1 MANPTGNE
9 EVTFDDATAD
19 ALVTEANAS
28 AEAIEGQVASRRSYR
43 TTAEQDFLGRFSEIF
58 GANQDT
64 AKADG
69 DKIVAALRDIASWV
83 GTMKESA
90 QKENARRKRARE
102 WTERQENRSD
112 IEKWWDGIV
121 GGEDMPTEPAE
132 KEPTFPASTVATGSR
147 ETPLPASGG
156 GAAGGGAAGGA
167 SSARP
172 ENLRSFATGSS
183 QLDTELTGRPAALRG
198 KLADFASR
206 CKWGEI
212 EASGLVTGFEKW
224 LEANGQDVA
233 WANTVA
239 DAFAAAGGEGDV
251 STVSDSALAAALQA
265 AGVSADRTA
274 LTIDP
279 PRAFGEQPT
288 TGFTMD
294 PVNTTTG
301 NFLEPEHD
309 LGFGGASASLAMT
322 RMYNSLD
329 DRVGLFG
336 PGWSSVL
343 ETRLLIDDEGASFVG
358 ADGRQI
364 RFPRQDTGW
373 GRGIG
378 ENRWLTE
385 EDGLL
390 VVSDNEGVR
399 VDFTPSGRWVGQRGR
414 RGTAVRVEYDGDVV
428 TRLVH
433 ERGRSIEIEHLDG
446 RVVVV
451 RGSDGRRVEYE
462 YDQGRRLVGVTT
474 PGGTRRYGWNDEGL
488 VSTVTSAAGV
498 IEVDNTYDEHGRVV
512 LQVSPHG
519 RRVRFAYLPGR
530 VTVVSDEDG
539 SRSNTWL
546 ADAKGRLVGVVDSDD
561 RRQSM
566 SYDAHGNLV
575 SATQRDGAITV
586 HAYDDR
592 GRRTR
597 TVTPAG
603 ADITYGYD
611 DLDRV
616 TTVVTESG
624 GVVAFEYDGDDRN
637 PSAIIDPAGGRSEST
652 WRDGRLVRVVDA
664 TGVPLELEHDRFG
677 DIVAA
682 RNADGG
688 VVRLERDATGHVV
701 ASTTPSGARTEYRY
715 DGSDELVSRRD
726 PDGALWRFE
735 RGPAGRLEAVVDPR
749 GAVTRYG
756 YGPAGDLV
764 SETDPLGRTTTR
776 TMDDQGDVSRLE
788 LPDGAAWA
796 FEHDA
801 LSRLRVVT
809 DPTGARWD
817 REYGVTGDLRS
828 ITDPTGVRRLAERD
842 ETTGLSSLRD
852 AFTTTTVRTDEFGRP
867 VEMTSDERGHELVT
881 YDACGRPVELVDGE
895 GGLTRLER
903 DPAGRVVAVTTATGA
918 RSTYEYDACGRAAV
932 ATDASGA
939 RTSLSYD
946 ADSRVSTRTSPTGE
960 VERFEYDPV
969 GRLVSR
975 TIPGAGTAR
984 YRWDSVGRLVGSHD
998 LRFGRRSFRYDD
1010 AGQLIAVVNG
1020 LGGVTS
1026 YDYDERGRPVTITDP
1041 VGGVTRRA
1049 YDAAD
1054 RVTSVTDPL
1063 GRTTRYSYDAA
1074 GRLVARTDPDGHLLE
1089 NGYDRAGRQ
1098 SSVSVDGAVVLE
1110 ISRDPFDRAVVVSD
1124 HSRGEGRSIEHE
1136 LRYDRRG
1143 LLVRRSRGAE
1153 SMTWERDADGA
1164 VVART
1169 GPTGSRTE
1177 YRRDAN
1183 GRVVGVALDGAHL
1196 GGVSYDRAGRVVE
1209 SIASDLVQTWSYEGG
1224 VVVEHTATRASGVD
1238 RTRVEHDADGRISA
1252 VEQGGGRVE
1261 YRYDDAAQLVG
1272 AQARGGAGRTWRYDV
1287 AGRLVVETVDGVE
1300 TRREYDAAAQL
1311 VATETLG
1318 VRVEYVHDGL
1328 GRRIRRTEP
1337 DGTTRQ
1343 YAWSDLG
1350 RLGGIVDRDRDG
1362 AEIGRIDVWVDG
1374 LGELAEAGGASIWWD
1389 SAAAV
1394 PALACLGPA
1403 PVLALPGGVTAIDD
1417 AVLSSGW
1424 RAARA
1429 TDVDDPW
1436 EALAAVSSPGS
1447 GLGLPD
1453 GIGLT
1458 AGGGLTIGGLDWL
1471 GARVYDPSARG
1482 FLSTDPIVAT
1492 LGAGWA
1498 ANPYSYA
1505 GNDPLQALDPLGLK
1519 PATDA
1524 DLKAYNDANQ
1534 GLLVDAWDEVK
1545 SHKEAILAG
1554 VMIAGSIALMFVPGV
1569 NILALAAG
1577 GALMAGGFSII
1588 QQGPDSGNV
1597 DYKQVG
1603 LQMLIGG
1610 AAGAAGG
1617 AAAIAASK
1625 AAPAVTQA
1633 VAPVVQRIASPIGQ
1647 RVATAA
1653 VGRAGQGAVAAG
1665 VEGATSNVLD
1675 YGLDP
1680 KQDHSFAGYVGQG
1693 VNGFVAGSATSG
1705 ISSMIP
1711 APSSTNILSEALP
1724 SLSPR
1729 WNAAGEGLL
1738 DMGQDGL
1745 VGGTSEL
1752 AQYALDPDPETTAG
1766 QAFSNGFFSGAEGPS
1781 LPRH

>member
-1 MANPTGNE
+1 MTDPTGNE
-9 EVTFDDATAD
+9 AVTFDDAAAD
-19 ALVTEANAS
+19 ALISEANAS
-28 AEAIEGQVASRRSYR
+28 AEAIDGQVSSRRSYR
-43 TTAEQDFLGRFSEIF
+43 TTAEQDFLGRFSELF
-58 GANQDT
+58 ASNQDT

-69 DKIVAALRDIASWV
+69 DKISAALRDVATWA

-90 QKENARRKRARE
+90 KKENARRKRARE
-102 WTERQENRSD
+102 WTERHENRSG

-121 GGEDMPTEPAE
+121 GEEEMPNEPAE
-132 KEPTFPASTVATGSR
+132 KEPTFPASTVATGTR
-147 ETPLPASGG
+147 DTPAPGSGG
-156 GAAGGGAAGGA
+156 GEGGA

-183 QLDTELTGRPAALRG
+183 GLDTELNGKPASLRG
-198 KLADFASR
+198 KLTDFASR

-212 EASGLVTGFEKW
+212 DASGLVTGFEKW
-224 LEANGQDVA
+224 LEANGQDVT
-233 WANTVA
+233 WATTVA
-239 DAFAAAGGEGDV
+239 DAFAAAGGEGAV
-251 STVSDSALAAALQA
+251 STVADSALAAALQS
-265 AGVSADRTA
+265 AGVSADRTVLA
-274 LTIDP
+274 IDP
-279 PRAFGEQPT
+279 PRAYGEQPT

-309 LGFGGASASLAMT
+309 LGFAGGSASLAVT

-329 DRVGLFG
+329 ENVGLFG

-364 RFPRQDTGW
+364 RFPRSGAGW
-373 GRGIG
+373 ARGIG
-378 ENRWLTE
+378 ENRWLAE

-390 VVSDNEGVR
+390 VVRDNEGTR
-399 VDFTPSGRWVGQRGR
+399 IDFSPSGRWVGQRGR
-414 RGTAVRVEYDGDVV
+414 RGTAVRVEREGDVV

-433 ERGRSIEIEHLDG
+433 ERGRFVEIEHADG
-446 RVVVV
+446 RVVVL

-462 YDQGRRLVGVTT
+462 YDEHGRLVGVTT
-474 PGGTRRYGWNDEGL
+474 AEGTRRYGWNDAGL
-488 VSTVTSAAGV
+488 IATVTSAAGV
-498 IEVDNTYDEHGRVV
+498 TEVDNTYDERGRVV

-519 RRVRFAYLPGR
+519 RRVRFGYLPGR

-539 SRSNTWL
+539 TRSNTWS
-546 ADAKGRLVGVVDSDD
+546 ADAKGRLVGIVDSDD

-575 SATQRDGAITV
+575 SATQRDGSVTV
-586 HAYDDR
+586 HGYDDR

-624 GVVAFEYDGDDRN
+624 GVVAYEYEGDDRN
-637 PSAIIDPAGGRSEST
+637 PSALEDPVGGRSELT
-652 WRDGRLVRVVDA
+652 WRDGCLVRAVDA
-664 TGVPLELEHDRFG
+664 TGVSLDLEHDRYG
-677 DIVAA
+677 DVVAA
-682 RNADGG
+682 RNAEGD
-688 VVRLERDATGHVV
+688 VVRLERDPRGQVV
-701 ASTTPSGARTEYRY
+701 ASVTPSGARTEYRY
-715 DGSDELVSRRD
+715 DEAGRLVSRRD
-726 PDGALWRFE
+726 PDGAKWRFE
-735 RGPAGRLEAVVDPR
+735 RGPAGRLEAQVDPT
-749 GAVTRYG
+749 GARTEYG

-776 TMDDQGDVSRLE
+776 TMDDQGDVAGIE
-788 LPDGAAWA
+788 LPGGAAWA

-817 REYGVTGDLRS
+817 REYGVNGDLTS
-828 ITDPTGVRRLAERD
+828 ITDPTGVRRQADRD

-852 AFTTTTVRTDEFGRP
+852 AFTTTTLRTDEFGRP
-867 VEMTSDERGHELVT
+867 VERTSDERGHELVT

-903 DPAGRVVAVTTATGA
+903 DLAGRVVAVTSPTGA
-918 RSTYEYDACGRAAV
+918 RSTYEYDACGRAAA
-932 ATDASGA
+932 ATDATGA
-939 RTSLSYD
+939 RTTLTYD
-946 ADSRVSTRTSPTGE
+946 ADSRVSTRTAPTGD
-960 VERFEYDPV
+960 VERLEYDLV
-969 GRLVSR
+969 GRVVSR

-984 YRWDSVGRLVGSHD
+984 YRWDAVGRLVASHD
-998 LRFGRRSFRYDD
+998 LRFGRRTFRYDA
-1010 AGQLIAVVNG
+1010 AGQMIAVANG

-1026 YDYDERGRPVTITDP
+1026 YEYDERGRPVAVTDP

-1054 RVTSVTDPL
+1054 RVIAVTDPL
-1063 GRTTRYSYDAA
+1063 GRTTTYSYDAA
-1074 GRLVARTDPDGHLLE
+1074 GRPVARTDPDGRVTE

-1098 SSVSVDGAVVLE
+1098 QSVRVDGAVVLE
-1110 ISRDPFDRAVVVSD
+1110 IARDPFDRTVVVTD
-1124 HSRGEGRSIEHE
+1124 HTRGPGRAVDHE

-1143 LLVRRSRGAE
+1143 LLVRRSRGAQA
-1153 SMTWERDADGA
+1153 MAWERDADGI
-1164 VVART
+1164 VVARVDPA
-1169 GPTGSRTE
+1169 GVRTD

-1183 GRVVGVALDGAHL
+1183 GRIVGATRDGVPL
-1196 GGVSYDRAGRVVE
+1196 GGVAYDGAGRVVE
-1209 SIASDLVQTWSYEGG
+1209 SIAGDLVQTWSYEGG
-1224 VVVEHTATRASGVD
+1224 VVVEHVETRATGVDATRI
-1238 RTRVEHDADGRISA
+1238 EHDADGRIAA
-1252 VEQGGGRVE
+1252 VEGPRGRVE
-1261 YRYDDAAQLVG
+1261 YRYDDAAQLVA
-1272 AQARGGAGRTWRYDV
+1272 AQRSAGAGRTWGYDT
-1287 AGRLVVETVDGVE
+1287 AGRLVAETADGVE
-1300 TRREYDAAAQL
+1300 TRHEYDRAAQL
-1311 VATETLG
+1311 VATERLG

-1337 DGTTRQ
+1337 DGSTRE
-1343 YAWSDLG
+1343 YLWSDLG

-1362 AEIGRIDVWVDG
+1362 TETGRIDVWVDG
-1374 LGELAEAGGASIWWD
+1374 LGELAEAGGVATWWD
-1389 SAAAV
+1389 SVATV
-1394 PALACLGPA
+1394 PSLACLGGA
-1403 PVLALPGGVTAIDD
+1403 PVLTLPGGVTAVDE
-1417 AVLSSGW
+1417 AVTSSGW

-1429 TDVDDPW
+1429 TDVEDPW
-1436 EALAAVSSPGS
+1436 EALASASELGA
-1447 GLGLPD
+1447 GLGLPE
-1453 GIGLT
+1453 GVGLT

-1505 GNDPLQALDPLGLK
+1505 GNDPIHALDPLGLK

-1534 GLLVDAWDEVK
+1534 GFIVDAAKEVW
-1545 SHKEAILAG
+1545 SHREAILAG

-1577 GALMAGGFSII
+1577 GALLAGGMNII

-1603 LQMLIGG
+1603 VQMLIGG
-1610 AAGAAGG
+1610 VAGAAGG
-1617 AAAIAASK
+1617 AAATVASK
-1625 AAPAVTQA
+1625 AAPAVSQA
-1633 VAPVVQRIASPIGQ
+1633 VAPAVQRIASPIGQ

-1693 VNGFVAGSATSG
+1693 VNGFVAGSVTSG
-1705 ISSMIP
+1705 ISSAIP
-1711 APSSTNILSEALP
+1711 APSSTNILSDALP

-1738 DMGQDGL
+1738 DMGQDSL

-1752 AQYALDPDPETTAG
+1752 AQYVLDPDPESTPG
-1766 QAFSNGFFSGAEGPS
+1766 EAFSNGFLSGAEGPS